1 MSMSSSDNDKE
12 EDSGDIPQPVETVH
26 NHRDESLEHHQQE
39 QCYPSMRT
47 KNQRAQQ
54 ARKRRKK
61 ERDGQESEL
70 KTVKKLMKRRDPSTL
85 TNKQRKLVHQ
95 YKQSLL
101 QTRNE
106 KKPAKSQVVIEVLDD
121 DDDENS
127 TPTKEE
133 NKKDVEQNDD
143 ITDDYKDLYEEMDG
157 HSLALPPSKRK
168 RSESPTIPHATT
180 ENAQV
185 VPPPEQ
191 EPENNMSTQE
201 DVMKSLVHA
210 KQELQ
215 RAQKLTTADRK
226 QVIQETRARLKE
238 AQLRVQALR
247 QQQQQQQQQ
256 QQPVSTNPAK
266 LPPISALQQMDNL
279 IITNI
284 SGPDEL
290 VRFHA
295 KDDSTND
302 FDAIRLQASEM
313 AASTSAAVLD
323 ESNAQQKAKRLQFL
337 KDKLSKL
344 KSKQQSQS
352 KKTGVVKDGDGKD
365 QKDDNGK
372 AANDS
377 DGSLFDD
384 EPQQESDEATVPTAT
399 TTTTGVI
406 VKQSKEHLMK
416 RQEELQAQMDIA
428 YWNKLVAKQKKLLEE
443 QQHKVQ
449 EIQVELQ
456 ECEQNIEKE
465 TKGLQECDKAIAKWP
480 ILESMIVTATRQVLD
495 TRMALRNARNDEQT
509 NVAE

>member
-1 MSMSSSDNDKE
+1 
-12 EDSGDIPQPVETVH
+12 
-26 NHRDESLEHHQQE
+26 
-39 QCYPSMRT
+39 
-47 KNQRAQQ
+47 
-54 ARKRRKK
+54 
-61 ERDGQESEL
+61 
-70 KTVKKLMKRRDPSTL
+70 
-85 TNKQRKLVHQ
+85 
-95 YKQSLL
+95 
-101 QTRNE
+101 
-106 KKPAKSQVVIEVLDD
+106 
-121 DDDENS
+121 
-127 TPTKEE
+127 
-133 NKKDVEQNDD
+133 
-143 ITDDYKDLYEEMDG
+143 
-157 HSLALPPSKRK
+157 
-168 RSESPTIPHATT
+168 
-180 ENAQV
+180 
-185 VPPPEQ
+185 
-191 EPENNMSTQE
+191 
-201 DVMKSLVHA
+201 VHA

-256 QQPVSTNPAK
+256 QQPVSTHPAK

-290 VRFHA
+290 VRYHA

-313 AASTSAAVLD
+313 AASTSAAVVD

-344 KSKQQSQS
+344 KSKQKSQD
-352 KKTGVVKDGDGKD
+352 KKTRVVKDGDGRD
-365 QKDDNGK
+365 QKDDNDK
-372 AANDS
+372 DANDS